1 MRRGSAWGRAEAAA
15 VTPTLPGV
23 REYAGLQLG
32 VPADG
37 HSMASCSSCLCR
49 AWSRLTTRWWTAS
62 SPSLSSSRSS
72 RRTAVRTLF
81 WGHRE
86 SLGEQHACEAG
97 RPPTPR
103 HTRTSRE
110 QSLQEGGLAGNRW
123 RLWQTEATVVARV
136 WHSPPAGTSYELT
149 YLFTALRPR
158 EAGRQWSRGL
168 QQALSNTHSNAH
180 VLSV

>member
-23 REYAGLQLG
+23 REDAGLQLG
-32 VPADG
+32 VPADS
-37 HSMASCSSCLCR
+37 HSMASCSSCFCR

-86 SLGEQHACEAG
+86 SLGEHYACDAG
-97 RPPTPR
+97 PPTPR
-103 HTRTSRE
+103 HMRTSRE
-110 QSLQEGGLAGNRW
+110 HSLQEGGPTGNRW
-123 RLWQTEATVVARV
+123 RLRRTEATVVARV

-149 YLFTALRPR
+149 YLLFTALRPR
-158 EAGRQWSRGL
+158 EAGRQCRRGL
-168 QQALSNTHSNAH
+168 QQGQHALKCTHA
-180 VLSV
+180 